1 MVIYLNFLQ
10 SKIVSL
16 GNIWIDKGKAPGLIS
31 LKKITITEMIPDFLI
46 SKYSLSKF
54 IFAYSTNELP

>member
-1 MVIYLNFLQ
+1 MYPIEHQCPILERFLFILI
-10 SKIVSL
+10 SKT
-16 GNIWIDKGKAPGLIS
+16 IS
-31 LKKITITEMIPDFLI
+31 LKKIIIPRMIPDFLI